1 MQANTVPNQTK
12 VNEILKK
19 MSAELDIPLVAT
31 CDSHYLTRDDYKTQE
46 ILMCIQTGKKI
57 TDEDRMR
64 LEQNAFY
71 FKNYDEMTMIFDDEI
86 GYEALENTNKIA
98 ARCNVEIEFGKYKLP
113 RYAEKYIERAVEY
126 HNKLVSE
133 YNNDPNKALNDRMN
147 NLYKEYCKNEKRNG
161 SVNGRISKYAF
172 EDVREFAAE
181 AFALNRIRGGN
192 SNNYYVKEVMSILKQ
207 YPKIKRNR

>member
-1 MQANTVPNQTK
+1 MIDEYRALEKEFGNEVSAINFVEGK
-12 VNEILKK
+12 VMGAPAHYQNEDNI
-19 MSAELDIPLVAT
+19 I
-31 CDSHYLTRDDYKTQE
+31 
-46 ILMCIQTGKKI
+46 
-57 TDEDRMR
+57 
-64 LEQNAFY
+64 
-71 FKNYDEMTMIFDDEI
+71 EI
-86 GYEALENTNKIA
+86 GSVKAGGIANRSDDPVLNAKVVMAHEYGHSFPVKIKPEI
-98 ARCNVEIEFGKYKLP
+98 NVTKMRREG
-113 RYAEKYIERAVEY
+113 YAEKYIERAVEY